1 VLVIRKA
8 WWLALIAVTL
18 SGCGLLSNTEVSP
31 IPAPTQTVQPP
42 QDLSAY
48 YEQTLDWRN
57 CGNAEC
63 SYIDVPMDYAN
74 PDGERISLAVTRV
87 PAKGESMGS
96 LFINPGGPG
105 GSAFDYAK
113 AADFVVTKPIRER
126 YDIVG
131 VDPRGVGKS
140 EPIRCLTDAEI
151 DMLIAFDEPDD
162 SPDAQAKFDE
172 LARFIGEK
180 CDERAAPLYAFM
192 GTVNAARDMDI
203 ARAALGDSS
212 FNYLGMSYGSYLGA
226 IYAELFPERVGRMV
240 LDGVLSPEADA
251 VDVSRE
257 QAIGLERA
265 AEMFMTDCLQQR
277 DCPFTGTVEEGM
289 NQMRAFI
296 DDASENPIATNADR
310 DVNGALASYAI
321 LLHLYFPDIDY
332 PVLRDFLNDAIKRR
346 DGTALLQALDQ
357 RTSRSSDGTY
367 LDNSTDAYYAVT
379 CLDLPFDRNAYDVDV
394 LAKEW
399 DQLAPTFGSD
409 IAYSLLTCADWPAN
423 DPDRITSV
431 QAPGSAP
438 ILIVSVTGDPVTIH
452 QWGIDLN
459 AKLENSALI
468 TWNAFNHTGYNQGSS
483 CIDEAVDAYLLGGAL
498 PPKGL
503 ICTD

>member
-1 VLVIRKA
+1 VAVIRKA
-8 WWLALIAVTL
+8 WWLALIAVTI
-18 SGCGLLSNTEVSP
+18 SGCGLASSPEVSP
-31 IPAPTQTVQPP
+31 IPTPTQTSEPP
-42 QDLSAY
+42 PDLSAFY
-48 YEQTLDWRN
+48 AQTLDWRN

-63 SYIDVPMDYAN
+63 SYIEVPLDYAD
-74 PDGERISLAVTRV
+74 PQGQRVSLAVTRV
-87 PAKGESMGS
+87 PARGDSMGS

-140 EPIRCLTDAEI
+140 EPIRCLTDEEI
-151 DMLIAFDEPDD
+151 DMLISFDEPDD
-162 SPDAQAKFDE
+162 SPTAQAKFDE

-180 CDERAAPLYAFM
+180 CDERAKPLYAFM

-203 ARAALGDSS
+203 ARAALGDQT

-226 IYAELFPERVGRMV
+226 VYAELFPERVGRVV
-240 LDGVLSPEADA
+240 LDGILSPEADA
-251 VDVSRE
+251 VNVSRE

-265 AEMFMTDCLQQR
+265 AEMFMTDCLQQS
-277 DCPFTGTVEEGM
+277 DCPFTGSVEDGM

-296 DDASENPIATNADR
+296 DNASENPINTNSNR
-310 DVNGALASYAI
+310 DVNGALAGYAI

-332 PVLRDFLNDAIKRR
+332 PVLREFLNDAINRG

-357 RTSRSSDGTY
+357 RTSRGADGKY

-379 CLDLPFDRNAYDVDV
+379 CLDLPFNRSEFDVDV

-399 DQLAPTFGSD
+399 EQLAPTFGPD
-409 IAYSLLTCADWPAN
+409 IAYGLLTCADWPAT

-431 QAPGSAP
+431 RASGSAP
-438 ILIVSVTGDPVTIH
+438 ILVVSVTGDPVTIH
-452 QWGIDLN
+452 QWGIDLDN
-459 AKLENSALI
+459 ELENSALV

-483 CIDEAVDAYLLGGAL
+483 CVDETVDAYLLGGSL